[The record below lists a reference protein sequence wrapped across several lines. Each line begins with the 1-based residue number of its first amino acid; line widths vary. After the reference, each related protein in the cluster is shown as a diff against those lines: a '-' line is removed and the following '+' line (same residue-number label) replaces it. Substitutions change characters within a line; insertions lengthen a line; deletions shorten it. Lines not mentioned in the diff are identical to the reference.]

1 MLAAGEVW
9 FEQQRRA
16 HGSVAA
22 LYHPKDEPG
31 VTYPCAVTLVVGK
44 WDMIDTQQQIVRI
57 ESKDFFVSVA
67 DYAPSPKA
75 GDRITYVER
84 GVDHAY
90 EVTIPRGRDQCWG
103 WADRS
108 ERLRKV
114 HTFRRADPAAAL
126 LVRAVGVFA
135 GVAITDAEIVSA
147 LALDSATSRRL
158 SRSVSPASQYI
169 YIVLPE
175 SFGEPTIR
183 INGFPVTA
191 WASLTRTIAFNG
203 QSPRPYRVLRS
214 SYAVTGVVQLEVT

>member
-1 MLAAGEVW
+1 MLAKGEAW
-9 FEQQRRA
+9 FEKLRRSHA
-16 HGSVAA
+16 SIEA

-31 VTYPCAVTLVVGK
+31 ITYPCAVTLVVGK

-57 ESKDFFVSVA
+57 ESKDFYVA
-67 DYAPSPKA
+67 IEDYAPSPKA
-75 GDRITYVER
+75 GDRITYAER
-84 GVDHAY
+84 GVDQTY
-90 EVTIPRGRDQCWG
+90 EVTIPRGRDQCWN

-114 HTFRRADPAAAL
+114 HTFRRADPSAAL
-126 LVRAVGVFA
+126 LARAVGVFA
-135 GVAITDAEIVSA
+135 GVAITDAEIVSE
-147 LALDSATSRRL
+147 LTIDSATSRRL

-175 SFGEPTIR
+175 SFGEPAIR

-203 QSPRPYRVLRS
+203 QSPRTYRVLRS
-214 SYAVTGVVQLEVT
+214 GYAVTGVVQLEVS